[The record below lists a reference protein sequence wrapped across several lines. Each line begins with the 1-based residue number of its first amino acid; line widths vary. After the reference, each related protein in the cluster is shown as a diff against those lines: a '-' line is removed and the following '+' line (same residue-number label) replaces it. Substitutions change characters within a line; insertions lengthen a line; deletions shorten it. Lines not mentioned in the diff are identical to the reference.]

1 MTAASALTTTREK
14 RNRKM
19 KISVS
24 ELDIIIQEELK
35 QVLEEQPQDPTRLKT
50 KATSTAA
57 YKKDAL
63 GRVATA
69 GEEYTATEKGFVTQI
84 EQFLSD
90 IAAKPGVDLPKYKSQ
105 LQVLLKRLQAIVAP
119 DIKEPEAP
127 AVTEDERNAYDVSQG
142 HPMVEE
148 ANDKLHEAFLALDNL
163 TDLIDAKGLGALGD
177 MQAGTNIE
185 ELRSKIQQINRLA
198 TYLEN

>member
-105 LQVLLKRLQAIVAP
+105 LQVLLKRLQGIVAP

>member
-1 MTAASALTTTREK
+1 
-14 RNRKM
+14 M

-24 ELDIIIQEELK
+24 ELDMIIQEELK

-105 LQVLLKRLQAIVAP
+105 LQVLLKRLQGIVAP

-127 AVTEDERNAYDVSQG
+127 AVTEDERSAYDISQG

-163 TDLIDAKGLGALGD
+163 TDLIDAEGLGALGD

-185 ELRSKIQQINRLA
+185 ELRSKIEQINRLA

>member
-1 MTAASALTTTREK
+1 
-14 RNRKM
+14 M

-24 ELDIIIQEELK
+24 ELDMIIQEELK

-69 GEEYTATEKGFVTQI
+69 GEEYTGTEKGFVNQI